1 MAIYVDNSS
10 RVIIQGITG
19 RIGTVFA
26 ERMAAHYKNF
36 LGGVTPGKGGETTF
50 GKPVFNT
57 VNEAVEALSANTSII
72 VVAAPFVKDAVLEAI
87 DAGIKTVWAYT
98 DRVPVHETLEMVQ
111 YAQLKGVR
119 FIGPNSAGIV
129 SPGKASASE
138 LNENQLPLV
147 EGNIGVL
154 SKSGSLCYEVI
165 NLIYEAGFGFSTIIC
180 IGGDPVG
187 GTTLKDAM
195 TAFRD
200 DQETEAIVMLGEIGG
215 SDEIDC
221 IEVIKTMNKP
231 VIAYICG
238 HSAPPE
244 KKMGHAGA
252 IVSKSD
258 ESAGGK
264 TRMLAEAGVLTVECI
279 EDISQALSTL
289 KVH

>member
-1 MAIYVDNSS
+1 MAIYVNSSS

-19 RIGTVFA
+19 RIGMVFA
-26 ERMAAHYKNF
+26 ERMAAHYKGF
-36 LGGVTPGKGGETTF
+36 VGGVTPGKGGQVIFE
-50 GKPVFNT
+50 KPVFNT
-57 VNEAVEALSANTSII
+57 VNEAVKILSADTSIV
-72 VVAAPFVKDAVLEAI
+72 VVAAPFVKGAVLEAI

-98 DRVPVHETLEMVQ
+98 DHVPVHETLEMVQ

-119 FIGPNSAGIV
+119 FIGPNSAGVV

-147 EGNIGVL
+147 EGNIGLL
-154 SKSGSLCYEVI
+154 SKSGSLAYEVI

-180 IGGDPVG
+180 IGGDPVL

-195 TAFRD
+195 EAFRN
-200 DQETEAIVMLGEIGG
+200 DQETKAIVMLGEIGG
-215 SDEIDC
+215 SDEVDC
-221 IEVIKTMNKP
+221 IEVIKTMDKP

-252 IVSKSD
+252 IVSRGD
-258 ESAGGK
+258 ESAEGK
-264 TRMLAEAGVLTVECI
+264 TRMLADVGVLTVKCI
-279 EDISQALSTL
+279 EDIPQALSTL
-289 KVH
+289 RK

>member
-1 MAIYVDNSS
+1 MAIYVDNAS
-10 RVIIQGITG
+10 RIIIQGITG
-19 RIGTVFA
+19 KIGTVFA

-36 LGGVTPGKGGETTF
+36 VGGVTPGKGGQSVFE
-50 GKPVFNT
+50 KPVFNT
-57 VNEAVEALSANTSII
+57 VKEAVSILAANTSIV

-87 DAGIKTVWAYT
+87 DAGIKTIWAYT
-98 DRVPVHETLEMVQ
+98 DQVPVHETLEMVQ

-119 FIGPNSAGIV
+119 FIGPNSAGVV

-147 EGNIGVL
+147 AGNIGLL
-154 SKSGSLCYEVI
+154 SKSGSLAYEVI
-165 NLIYEAGFGFSTIIC
+165 NLIYDAGFGFSTIIC
-180 IGGDPVG
+180 IGGDPVL
-187 GTTLKDAM
+187 GTTLRDVIE
-195 TAFRD
+195 AFHND
-200 DQETEAIVMLGEIGG
+200 PETEAIVMLGEIGG

-252 IVSKSD
+252 IVGGSD
-258 ESAGGK
+258 ESAEGK
-264 TRMLAEAGVLTVECI
+264 TRMLAAAGVLTVDCI
-279 EDISQALSTL
+279 EEIPKALSTW
-289 KVH
+289 KTK